1 MNGGISYEDLRRSLN
16 ERDIAF
22 LTTKTLE
29 ALRNTKVH
37 STGKLDIQSLIE
49 VIPLKG
55 VYVLENVIPYIINEY
70 LVPNEIITFKDN
82 IIKLTKRGL
91 EISETILT
99 NDFSSKEIIDLI
111 ESVNGE
117 GDFKKIYESIGELTV
132 AIKESNRP
140 RVHLTVSVGKINM
153 LYMNIRNTGKSPAYN
168 IAFKFDPDINYY
180 SEITFSKVKIFNA
193 LSILE
198 NGQEIKFFFNSL
210 LEIKDRPQ
218 SQQSTKVTIT
228 YQDSRGKLF
237 KENYLLD
244 LDQFNGLL
252 YIEEFNLTDLH
263 RDLQEIK
270 REFETIRRSGLL
282 VKTPDDVLKELEQ
295 YKKKFENHKK

>member
-1 MNGGISYEDLRRSLN
+1 MDGGISYEDLRRSLN

-22 LTTKTLE
+22 LATKTLE
-29 ALRNTKVH
+29 ALRNSEVH
-37 STGKLDIQSLIE
+37 GADKLDIQSLIQI
-49 VIPLKG
+49 IPMKG

-70 LVPNEIITFKDN
+70 LVPNELITIKDN

-91 EISETILT
+91 ETSETILT
-99 NDFSSKEIIDLI
+99 NNLSSKEIIDLI

-117 GDFKKIYESIGELTV
+117 GDFKKIYESIEKLTV
-132 AIKESNRP
+132 AIKDSNRP
-140 RVHLTVSVGKINM
+140 WVHLTVSVGKINM

-168 IAFKFDPDINYY
+168 ISFKFDPDINYY
-180 SEITFSKVKIFNA
+180 SEITLSKVKIFNT

-218 SQQSTKVTIT
+218 SQLSTNVTIT
-228 YQDSRGKLF
+228 YQDSKGKLYS
-237 KENYLLD
+237 ENYLLE

-252 YIEEFNLTDLH
+252 YIEDSNLNDLH

-282 VKTPDDVLKELEQ
+282 VKTPDDVFRELEQ
-295 YKKKFENHKK
+295 YKKKFENHNK